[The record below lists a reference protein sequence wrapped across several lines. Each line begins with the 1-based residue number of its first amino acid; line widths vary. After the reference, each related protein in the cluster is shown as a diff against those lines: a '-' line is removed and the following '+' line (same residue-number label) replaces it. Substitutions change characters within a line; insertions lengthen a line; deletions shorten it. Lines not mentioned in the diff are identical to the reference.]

1 VTPPVTSRT
10 AVLLGAQRFEPTL
23 GSVVKKLGIDGRIAL
38 ITAGWQER
46 EQEDEELSE
55 HLGGRTVNLQLHQ
68 RGGAIFRSDK
78 VIQAAHRE
86 RQTLLR
92 HLQEIY
98 RIRLQHAFEAER
110 DVATYDTPAAIK
122 EEVSASS
129 VEAIRSLDAWH
140 IGHCENVRAD
150 FESKVNVLERPEVA
164 RHRDD
169 IKRML
174 ADCSAVAIAGG
185 HIAVLLNRLVMFGM
199 AELIGDRP
207 VFAWSAGAMA
217 ISERIVLFHDD
228 PPDGR
233 VARQVLDLGL
243 GFVPNTVVLPEP
255 ERRLDLR
262 EGARVSVLA
271 KRFAPARCLA
281 FPARSFLIW
290 NGSSIS
296 DASGV
301 IELRKDGEHVP
312 FVPGSTTT

>member
-1 VTPPVTSRT
+1 MTSRVTSRT

-23 GSVVKKLGIDGRIAL
+23 GSVVQKLGIEGRVAL

-68 RGGAIFRSDK
+68 RGGALFRKDREL
-78 VIQAAHRE
+78 QAAHRE

-92 HLQEIY
+92 HLQDIY
-98 RIRLQHAFEAER
+98 RIRLEHAFDAER
-110 DVATYDTPAAIK
+110 DVATYDTP
-122 EEVSASS
+122 
-129 VEAIRSLDAWH
+129 EAIRDEVHASSIEAIRALDAWH
-140 IGHCENVRAD
+140 IDHCENVRREFDA
-150 FESKVNVLERPEVA
+150 KCNVLERDEVA
-164 RHRDD
+164 RHREDLRGLL
-169 IKRML
+169 K
-174 ADCSAVAIAGG
+174 DCSAVAIAGG
-185 HIAVLLNRLVMFGM
+185 HIAVLLNRLVLFGL
-199 AELIGDRP
+199 ADLIGDRT

-217 ISERIVLFHDD
+217 ISDRIVLFHDD

-233 VARQVLDLGL
+233 VARQVLDVGL
-243 GFVPNTVVLPEP
+243 GFVPGAVILPEP

-281 FPARSFLIW
+281 FPARAFLVW
-290 NGSSIS
+290 NGSAFS

-301 IELRKDGEHVP
+301 MLLRSDGEHVP
-312 FVPGSTTT
+312 FVPGSSTT